1 MPPIDLLDDAVGIGV
16 QTKGLGL
23 RLCSPRYRLIVV
35 LATAEGC
42 GTAEIMRR
50 AGVSQPD
57 RDIRE
62 KSQRTIEA
70 AMTTTGRALADS
82 TAIQGFSDEA
92 KRPESQTGGIH
103 LPLREYFILVI
114 REVAEQFTG
123 KKRGPSGTRQ
133 GNLETKLV
141 NETPTQSR
149 KVFRYQCLTI
159 CLIFRQ
165 NLKTLGTAHD

>member
-1 MPPIDLLDDAVGIGV
+1 MPSIDLLDDAVGIGV

-62 KSQRTIEA
+62 KSQRAIEGRNDDHWSC
-70 AMTTTGRALADS
+70 TGRFD
-82 TAIQGFSDEA
+82 GD
-92 KRPESQTGGIH
+92 TG
-103 LPLREYFILVI
+103 
-114 REVAEQFTG
+114 
-123 KKRGPSGTRQ
+123 
-133 GNLETKLV
+133 
-141 NETPTQSR
+141 
-149 KVFRYQCLTI
+149 
-159 CLIFRQ
+159 IFR
-165 NLKTLGTAHD
+165 